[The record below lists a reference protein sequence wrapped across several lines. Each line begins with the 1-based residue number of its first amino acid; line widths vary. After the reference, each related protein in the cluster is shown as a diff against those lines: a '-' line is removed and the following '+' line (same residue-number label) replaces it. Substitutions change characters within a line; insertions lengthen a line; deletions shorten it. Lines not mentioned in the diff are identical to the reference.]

1 MGGPGTQASE
11 SGKGRRAVGLT
22 PGSVGSPLDGY
33 RDTLAAGTLE
43 LVGQLAEASN
53 AVFLVR
59 AEGVPCVYKPV
70 AGERPLWDFPR
81 GTLAMREVAAYEL
94 SAAGGWDLVPPT
106 VLRDGPFGVG
116 SVQAW
121 VGPLPDASGIITDP
135 PTADELVG
143 LVAESDLPK
152 GWHPVMQ
159 AELRDGTDVFVAH
172 ADDAR
177 LRSLAVLDAV
187 LNNADRKGS
196 HILTDGPRIWGI
208 DNGLGL
214 AEVAKLRTVLWGWA
228 GDPLPD
234 TERVRVARL
243 AAALEGETGTLM
255 GELLT
260 GAEVDALRTRLET
273 LMDCGEHPLPPAEWP
288 AIPWPPL

>member
-1 MGGPGTQASE
+1 MGEPVTRPDENGE
-11 SGKGRRAVGLT
+11 RRGLT
-22 PGSVGSPLDGY
+22 PGSAGSPLSVKRG
-33 RDTLAAGTLE
+33 TLAAGDVE
-43 LVGQLAEASN
+43 LVGQLADASN

-59 AEGVPCVYKPV
+59 AGGVPCVYKPV

-106 VLRDGPFGVG
+106 VLRDGPLGIG

-121 VGPLPDASGIITDP
+121 VGPLPDASGRITDP

-143 LVAESDLPK
+143 LVAETDLPA
-152 GWHPVMQ
+152 GWHPVMR
-159 AELRDGTDVFVAH
+159 AELRGGADVFVAH

-196 HILTDGPRIWGI
+196 HILTDGARIWGI
-208 DNGLGL
+208 DNGLCL
-214 AEVAKLRTVLWGWA
+214 AKVAKLRTVLWGWA
-228 GDPLPD
+228 GDPLPE
-234 TERVRVARL
+234 TERARVARL
-243 AAALEGETGTLM
+243 AAALESGTGALM

-260 GAEVDALRTRLET
+260 GAEVGALRTRIET
-273 LMDCGEHPLPPAEWP
+273 LMDLREHPLPPAEWP
-288 AIPWPPL
+288 AIPWPPV